1 MLNFYGDPYS
11 ALSALFLKG
20 YQWPFDS
27 GKVLSGSSVIDLLV
41 YRECVIK
48 KRRVFLDYRKNPFG
62 IDKIDYSRLLPE
74 AYDYLK
80 NAEACF
86 GTPIERLMHMNA
98 PAAELYKS
106 KGLDLAKEPL
116 EIALCAQ
123 HNNGGISVDCW
134 WQTPLK
140 GLFAAGECAGTHGI
154 TRPGGSALNSG
165 QVGSLR
171 AALYISAHP
180 RAKTQNALF
189 LQLAD
194 MAVKRHAEFCE
205 KYRNF
210 SAFLCQT
217 QSGGLFLVFFVIWR
231 LIFTLFLENLHDDQR
246 ADCNDHT
253 ACKKDDMQRRN
264 AGYGFLI

>member
-1 MLNFYGDPYS
+1 MQVLPRMISVGEDKTENEFLLNFYGDPYS

-134 WQTPLK
+134 WQPRLK
-140 GLFAAGECAGTHGI
+140 GFLPQANVLARTELHGPAAARSI
-154 TRPGGSALNSG
+154 PVR
-165 QVGSLR
+165 
-171 AALYISAHP
+171 
-180 RAKTQNALF
+180 
-189 LQLAD
+189 
-194 MAVKRHAEFCE
+194 
-205 KYRNF
+205 
-210 SAFLCQT
+210 
-217 QSGGLFLVFFVIWR
+217 
-231 LIFTLFLENLHDDQR
+231 
-246 ADCNDHT
+246 
-253 ACKKDDMQRRN
+253 
-264 AGYGFLI
+264 